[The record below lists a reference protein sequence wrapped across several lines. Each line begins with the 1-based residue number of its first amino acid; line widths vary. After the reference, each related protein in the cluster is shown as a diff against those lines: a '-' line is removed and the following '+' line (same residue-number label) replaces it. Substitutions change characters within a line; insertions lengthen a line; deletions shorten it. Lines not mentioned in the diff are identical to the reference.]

1 MFQTDQASAVLS
13 LPAPAAAGTQG
24 FFTNGNPGSGI
35 APTILDADFM
45 NMVMMELVNVVV
57 AAGLTPSKT
66 NNSQLLA
73 AIKAVGATAS
83 LANPGSLKLPGGF
96 IAQWGTVTTSAT
108 ADVAVTYPTVMLLGT
123 LAVLT
128 SAQATTAGAMTGW
141 NTPTVNG
148 FNINGW
154 TATGTR
160 AAVGASWLAIGH

>member
-1 MFQTDQASAVLS
+1 MFQTDQASAVSS
-13 LPAPAAAGTQG
+13 LPTPAAAGTQG

-83 LANPGSLKLPGGF
+83 LANPGSPKLPAAS
-96 IAQWGTVTTSAT
+96 I
-108 ADVAVTYPTVMLLGT
+108 PHLGT
-123 LAVLT
+123 RTTPQHPAHP
-128 SAQATTAGAMTGW
+128 TTA
-141 NTPTVNG
+141 PT
-148 FNINGW
+148 
-154 TATGTR
+154 
-160 AAVGASWLAIGH
+160 